1 VTSKRPADA
10 AAVATYKHLSARL
23 QLLCNVIYYI
33 IHAFIMHASL
43 AVILNQRR
51 WQSLGGQHCK
61 GVDGLF
67 EKVSFLTAFEGVESG

>member
-1 VTSKRPADA
+1 MTSKRPADA

-51 WQSLGGQHCK
+51 WQSLGKEHGKEQELSYRKQIARQLH
-61 GVDGLF
+61 
-67 EKVSFLTAFEGVESG
+67 TQ